1 MKYIDNLHQSSN
13 CVIYGLDADLIML
26 SLVSGSKVYLLR
38 EAVHFGK
45 VNMDELLF
53 FDVESFSD
61 ELFKDIKAKI
71 DENTY
76 KCYFSYVGGSFDLQN
91 RSILEIGPGKGAIT
105 EPVLKKINHIS
116 VVEIDPDMIKIIKHK
131 ISNKNI
137 SILAEDVL
145 GINDEFFKKFNKI
158 IGNLPYYIATEI
170 ILKLTKIYSS
180 SSELYFMV
188 QKEVAERITAK
199 PSNKSFGRLS
209 VILQYYFET
218 ELLFEIPP
226 EAFSP
231 QPKITSAFIRLIR
244 RKRVSPKVI
253 DKDSFEQIVKVAFS
267 QKRKTIKNNFK
278 NILFD
283 KDFFNLEISPKIR
296 SEALTID
303 QFIKL
308 ENYVTQN
315 NINFDC

>member
-1 MKYIDNLHQSSN
+1 M
-13 CVIYGLDADLIML
+13 
-26 SLVSGSKVYLLR
+26 
-38 EAVHFGK
+38 
-45 VNMDELLF
+45 
-53 FDVESFSD
+53 
-61 ELFKDIKAKI
+61 KAK
-71 DENTY
+71 
-76 KCYFSYVGGSFDLQN
+76 KKFGQN
-91 RSILEIGPGKGAIT
+91 FLVDRYYISKIINEINPKEESTILEIGPGKGAIT
-105 EPVLKKINHIS
+105 EPILKKINHIS
-116 VVEIDPDMIKIIKHK
+116 VVEIDPDMIKILKHK
-131 ISNKNI
+131 ISTKNI

-209 VILQYYFET
+209 VILQYYFDA
-218 ELLFEIPP
+218 ELLFELPP
-226 EAFSP
+226 VAFSP
-231 QPKITSAFIRLIR
+231 QPKITSAFIRLTR
-244 RKRVSPKVI
+244 KKRVSPKVI
-253 DKDSFEQIVKVAFS
+253 DEDSFEQIIKIAFS

-283 KDFFNLEISPKIR
+283 KDFFNLEISPNIR

-315 NINFDC
+315 NINFVC

>member
-1 MKYIDNLHQSSN
+1 M
-13 CVIYGLDADLIML
+13 
-26 SLVSGSKVYLLR
+26 
-38 EAVHFGK
+38 
-45 VNMDELLF
+45 
-53 FDVESFSD
+53 
-61 ELFKDIKAKI
+61 KAKKKFGQNFLVDRYLI
-71 DENTY
+71 SKIIKEINPKEEN
-76 KCYFSYVGGSFDLQN
+76 N
-91 RSILEIGPGKGAIT
+91 ILEIGPGKGAIT
-105 EPVLKKINHIS
+105 EPVLKKINHIT
-116 VVEIDPDMIKIIKHK
+116 VVEIDPDMIKILKHK
-131 ISNKNI
+131 ISSENI

-170 ILKLTKIYSS
+170 ILKITKSYSS

-209 VILQYYFET
+209 VILQYYFDT
-218 ELLFEIPP
+218 ELLFELPP

-231 QPKITSAFIRLIR
+231 KPKITSAFIRLIR
-244 RKRVSPKVI
+244 KKRVSPKVI
-253 DKDSFEQIVKVAFS
+253 NKDNFEQIVKIAFS

-283 KDFFNLEISPKIR
+283 KDFLNLEISPKIR
-296 SEALTID
+296 SEALAVD

>member
-1 MKYIDNLHQSSN
+1 M
-13 CVIYGLDADLIML
+13 V
-26 SLVSGSKVYLLR
+26 
-38 EAVHFGK
+38 
-45 VNMDELLF
+45 
-53 FDVESFSD
+53 
-61 ELFKDIKAKI
+61 KI
-71 DENTY
+71 
-76 KCYFSYVGGSFDLQN
+76 L
-91 RSILEIGPGKGAIT
+91 
-105 EPVLKKINHIS
+105 
-116 VVEIDPDMIKIIKHK
+116 KHK
-131 ISNKNI
+131 ISTNNI
-137 SILAEDVL
+137 SIFAENIL
-145 GINDEFFKKFNKI
+145 SINDEFFKKFNKI

-199 PSNKSFGRLS
+199 PTNKSFGRLS
-209 VILQYYFET
+209 VILQYYFDT

-226 EAFSP
+226 VAFSP

-244 RKRVSPKVI
+244 KKRISPKVI
-253 DKDSFEQIVKVAFS
+253 DKDSFEKIVKIAFS

-278 NILFD
+278 NILFE
-283 KDFFNLEISPKIR
+283 KDFLNLEISPKIR
-296 SEALTID
+296 AETLTID

>member
-1 MKYIDNLHQSSN
+1 MRAKKKFGQNF
-13 CVIYGLDADLIML
+13 
-26 SLVSGSKVYLLR
+26 LVDRYFISKI
-38 EAVHFGK
+38 
-45 VNMDELLF
+45 
-53 FDVESFSD
+53 
-61 ELFKDIKAKI
+61 IKEINPK
-71 DENTY
+71 EGN
-76 KCYFSYVGGSFDLQN
+76 N
-91 RSILEIGPGKGAIT
+91 ILEIGPGKGAIT
-105 EPVLKKINHIS
+105 ESVLRKINHMS
-116 VVEIDPDMIKIIKHK
+116 VVEIDPDMIKILKQK
-131 ISNKNI
+131 ITKKKI

-145 GINDEFFKKFNKI
+145 SINDEFFKKFNKI

>member
-1 MKYIDNLHQSSN
+1 M
-13 CVIYGLDADLIML
+13 
-26 SLVSGSKVYLLR
+26 
-38 EAVHFGK
+38 
-45 VNMDELLF
+45 
-53 FDVESFSD
+53 
-61 ELFKDIKAKI
+61 KAKKKFGQNFLV
-71 DENTY
+71 DR
-76 KCYFSYVGGSFDLQN
+76 YFISKIIKEINPTEGNNL
-91 RSILEIGPGKGAIT
+91 LEIGPGKGAIT

-116 VVEIDPDMIKIIKHK
+116 VVEIDPDMIKILKHK
-131 ISNKNI
+131 ISTKNI

-170 ILKLTKIYSS
+170 ILKLTKIYSC

-209 VILQYYFET
+209 VILQYYFDA

-244 RKRVSPKVI
+244 KKRVSPRVI
-253 DKDSFEQIVKVAFS
+253 DKDRFEQIVKVAFS

>member
-1 MKYIDNLHQSSN
+1 M
-13 CVIYGLDADLIML
+13 
-26 SLVSGSKVYLLR
+26 
-38 EAVHFGK
+38 
-45 VNMDELLF
+45 
-53 FDVESFSD
+53 
-61 ELFKDIKAKI
+61 KAKKKFGQNFLV
-71 DENTY
+71 DR
-76 KCYFSYVGGSFDLQN
+76 YFISKIVKEINPKEGN
-91 RSILEIGPGKGAIT
+91 NILEIGPGKGAIT
-105 EPVLKKINHIS
+105 EPVLKKINHVS
-116 VVEIDPDMIKIIKHK
+116 VVEIDPDMVKILKHK
-131 ISNKNI
+131 ISTNNI
-137 SILAEDVL
+137 SIFAENIL
-145 GINDEFFKKFNKI
+145 SINDEFFKKFNKI

-199 PSNKSFGRLS
+199 PTNKSFGRLS
-209 VILQYYFET
+209 VILQYYFDT

-226 EAFSP
+226 VAFSP

-244 RKRVSPKVI
+244 KKRISPKVI
-253 DKDSFEQIVKVAFS
+253 DKDSFEKIVKIAFS

-283 KDFFNLEISPKIR
+283 KDFLNLEISPKIR
-296 SEALTID
+296 AETLTVE

>member
-1 MKYIDNLHQSSN
+1 L
-13 CVIYGLDADLIML
+13 
-26 SLVSGSKVYLLR
+26 
-38 EAVHFGK
+38 
-45 VNMDELLF
+45 
-53 FDVESFSD
+53 
-61 ELFKDIKAKI
+61 KAKKKFGQNFLT
-71 DENTY
+71 DR
-76 KCYFSYVGGSFDLQN
+76 YFISKIIKEINPKQDD
-91 RSILEIGPGKGAIT
+91 RILEIGPGKGAIT
-105 EPVLKKINHIS
+105 EPILKKINHIS
-116 VVEIDPDMIKIIKHK
+116 VVEIDPDMIKILKHK
-131 ISNKNI
+131 VNTKNI
-137 SILAEDVL
+137 SILAKDVL
-145 GINDEFFKKFNKI
+145 GIDDEFFVKFNKI

-199 PSNKSFGRLS
+199 PSNKTFGRLS
-209 VILQYYFET
+209 VILQYYFDT

-244 RKRVSPKVI
+244 KRRISPKVI
-253 DKDSFEQIVKVAFS
+253 NKDRFEQIVKIAFS

-283 KDFFNLEISPKIR
+283 KDFLNLEIAPKIR

>member
-1 MKYIDNLHQSSN
+1 M
-13 CVIYGLDADLIML
+13 
-26 SLVSGSKVYLLR
+26 
-38 EAVHFGK
+38 
-45 VNMDELLF
+45 
-53 FDVESFSD
+53 
-61 ELFKDIKAKI
+61 KAK
-71 DENTY
+71 
-76 KCYFSYVGGSFDLQN
+76 KKFGQN
-91 RSILEIGPGKGAIT
+91 FLVDRYYISKIINEINPKQESNILEIGPGKGAIT
-105 EPVLKKINHIS
+105 EPILKKINHIS
-116 VVEIDPDMIKIIKHK
+116 VVEIDPDMIKILKHK
-131 ISNKNI
+131 ISTKNI

-180 SSELYFMV
+180 TSELYFMV

-209 VILQYYFET
+209 VILQYYFDT
-218 ELLFEIPP
+218 ELLFELPP

-244 RKRVSPKVI
+244 KKRVSPKVI
-253 DKDSFEQIVKVAFS
+253 NKDNFEQIVKIAFS

-278 NILFD
+278 NILFE
-283 KDFFNLEISPKIR
+283 KDFINLEISPKIR
-296 SEALTID
+296 SETLAID

>member
-1 MKYIDNLHQSSN
+1 L
-13 CVIYGLDADLIML
+13 
-26 SLVSGSKVYLLR
+26 
-38 EAVHFGK
+38 
-45 VNMDELLF
+45 
-53 FDVESFSD
+53 
-61 ELFKDIKAKI
+61 KAKKKFGQNFLV
-71 DENTY
+71 DR
-76 KCYFSYVGGSFDLQN
+76 YFISRIVNEVNPKEGN
-91 RSILEIGPGKGAIT
+91 NILEIGPGKGAIT
-105 EPVLKKINHIS
+105 EPILKKTNHIS
-116 VVEIDPDMIKIIKHK
+116 VVEIDPDMIKILKHK
-131 ISNKNI
+131 ISTKNI

-145 GINDEFFKKFNKI
+145 GINDEFFEEFNKI

-188 QKEVAERITAK
+188 QKEVAERITAN
-199 PSNKSFGRLS
+199 PSSKSFGRLS
-209 VILQYYFET
+209 VILQYYFDT
-218 ELLFEIPP
+218 ELLFELPP

-244 RKRVSPKVI
+244 KKRVSPKVI
-253 DKDSFEQIVKVAFS
+253 NKDNFEQIVKIAFS

-278 NILFD
+278 NILFE
-283 KDFFNLEISPKIR
+283 KDFLNLEISPKIR
-296 SEALTID
+296 SEALAID

>member
-1 MKYIDNLHQSSN
+1 M
-13 CVIYGLDADLIML
+13 
-26 SLVSGSKVYLLR
+26 
-38 EAVHFGK
+38 
-45 VNMDELLF
+45 
-53 FDVESFSD
+53 
-61 ELFKDIKAKI
+61 KAKKKFGQNFLV
-71 DENTY
+71 DR
-76 KCYFSYVGGSFDLQN
+76 YFISKIINEIKPKEGN
-91 RSILEIGPGKGAIT
+91 NILEIGPGKGAIT
-105 EPVLKKINHIS
+105 EPVLKKIKHIS
-116 VVEIDPDMIKIIKHK
+116 VVEIDPDMIKILKHK
-131 ISNKNI
+131 ISTKNI

-145 GINDEFFKKFNKI
+145 GINDEFFEKFNKI

-170 ILKLTKIYSS
+170 ILKLTKIYSC

-209 VILQYYFET
+209 VILQYYFDT

-244 RKRVSPKVI
+244 KKRISPKVI
-253 DKDSFEQIVKVAFS
+253 DEDSFEQIVKVAFS

-278 NILFD
+278 KILFD

>member
-1 MKYIDNLHQSSN
+1 LRAKKKFGQNF
-13 CVIYGLDADLIML
+13 
-26 SLVSGSKVYLLR
+26 LVDQYFISRIIK
-38 EAVHFGK
+38 EINPK
-45 VNMDELLF
+45 EVN
-53 FDVESFSD
+53 
-61 ELFKDIKAKI
+61 
-71 DENTY
+71 N
-76 KCYFSYVGGSFDLQN
+76 
-91 RSILEIGPGKGAIT
+91 ILEIGPGKGAIT
-105 EPVLKKINHIS
+105 QPILKKINHIS
-116 VVEIDPDMIKIIKHK
+116 VVEIDPDMIKILKHK
-131 ISNKNI
+131 INPKNI
-137 SILAEDVL
+137 SILAEDIL
-145 GINDEFFKKFNKI
+145 GIKDDFFKKFNKI

-170 ILKLTKIYSS
+170 ILKLTKIYNS

-209 VILQYYFET
+209 VILQYYFDT

-244 RKRVSPKVI
+244 KKRVSLKVI
-253 DKDSFEQIVKVAFS
+253 DKDSFEKIVKVAFS

-278 NILFD
+278 NILFE

>member
-1 MKYIDNLHQSSN
+1 L
-13 CVIYGLDADLIML
+13 
-26 SLVSGSKVYLLR
+26 
-38 EAVHFGK
+38 
-45 VNMDELLF
+45 
-53 FDVESFSD
+53 
-61 ELFKDIKAKI
+61 KAKKKFGQNFLVDRYFI
-71 DENTY
+71 SKIIKEINPKEEN
-76 KCYFSYVGGSFDLQN
+76 N
-91 RSILEIGPGKGAIT
+91 ILEIGPGKGAIT

-116 VVEIDPDMIKIIKHK
+116 VVEIDTDMIKILKHK
-131 ISNKNI
+131 ISTKNI

-145 GINDEFFKKFNKI
+145 AINDEFFKKFNKI

-209 VILQYYFET
+209 VILQYYFDT

-244 RKRVSPKVI
+244 KKRASLKVI
-253 DKDSFEQIVKVAFS
+253 DKDCFEKIVKVAFS

-283 KDFFNLEISPKIR
+283 KDFFNLEITPQIR

>member
-1 MKYIDNLHQSSN
+1 M
-13 CVIYGLDADLIML
+13 
-26 SLVSGSKVYLLR
+26 
-38 EAVHFGK
+38 
-45 VNMDELLF
+45 
-53 FDVESFSD
+53 
-61 ELFKDIKAKI
+61 KAKKKFGQNFLV
-71 DENTY
+71 DR
-76 KCYFSYVGGSFDLQN
+76 YFISRIVNEVNPKEGN
-91 RSILEIGPGKGAIT
+91 NILEIGPGKGAIT
-105 EPVLKKINHIS
+105 EPILKKTNHIS
-116 VVEIDPDMIKIIKHK
+116 VVEIDPDMIKILKHK
-131 ISNKNI
+131 ISTKNI

-145 GINDEFFKKFNKI
+145 GINDEFFEEFNKI

-188 QKEVAERITAK
+188 QKEVAERITAN

-209 VILQYYFET
+209 VILQYYFDT
-218 ELLFEIPP
+218 ELLFELPP

-244 RKRVSPKVI
+244 KKRVSPKVI
-253 DKDSFEQIVKVAFS
+253 NKDNFEQIVKIAFS

-278 NILFD
+278 NILFE
-283 KDFFNLEISPKIR
+283 KDFLNLEISPKIR
-296 SEALTID
+296 SEALAID

>member
-1 MKYIDNLHQSSN
+1 L
-13 CVIYGLDADLIML
+13 
-26 SLVSGSKVYLLR
+26 
-38 EAVHFGK
+38 
-45 VNMDELLF
+45 
-53 FDVESFSD
+53 
-61 ELFKDIKAKI
+61 KAKKKFGQNFLV
-71 DENTY
+71 DR
-76 KCYFSYVGGSFDLQN
+76 YFISKIINEINPKDGN
-91 RSILEIGPGKGAIT
+91 SILEIGPGKGAIT
-105 EPVLKKINHIS
+105 EPILKKIDHIS
-116 VVEIDPDMIKIIKHK
+116 VIEIDPDMVKILKHK
-131 ISNKNI
+131 ITSKKI
-137 SILAEDVL
+137 SIVAEDVL
-145 GINDEFFKKFNKI
+145 GIKDEFLKKFNKI

-180 SSELYFMV
+180 KSELYFMV

-209 VILQYYFET
+209 VILQYYFDT
-218 ELLFEIPP
+218 ELLFELPP
-226 EAFSP
+226 GAFSP

-244 RKRVSPKVI
+244 KKRFSPKVI
-253 DKDSFEQIVKVAFS
+253 DKDSFEQIIKIAFS

-283 KDFFNLEISPKIR
+283 KDFLNLEISPKIR
-296 SEALTID
+296 AETLSID

>member
-1 MKYIDNLHQSSN
+1 MRAKKKFGQNFLVDRY
-13 CVIYGLDADLIML
+13 LI
-26 SLVSGSKVYLLR
+26 SKI
-38 EAVHFGK
+38 
-45 VNMDELLF
+45 
-53 FDVESFSD
+53 
-61 ELFKDIKAKI
+61 IKEINPKE
-71 DENTY
+71 EN
-76 KCYFSYVGGSFDLQN
+76 N
-91 RSILEIGPGKGAIT
+91 ILEIGPGKGAIT
-105 EPVLKKINHIS
+105 EPVLKKINHIT
-116 VVEIDPDMIKIIKHK
+116 VVEIDPDMIKILKHK
-131 ISNKNI
+131 ISSENI

-170 ILKLTKIYSS
+170 ILKITKSYSS

-209 VILQYYFET
+209 VMLQYYFDT
-218 ELLFEIPP
+218 ELLFELPP

-244 RKRVSPKVI
+244 KKRVSLKVI
-253 DKDSFEQIVKVAFS
+253 DKDNFEQIIKIAFS

-278 NILFD
+278 NILFN
-283 KDFFNLEISPKIR
+283 KDFLNLEISPKIR
-296 SEALTID
+296 AETLTID

-315 NINFDC
+315 NINFVC

>member
-1 MKYIDNLHQSSN
+1 M
-13 CVIYGLDADLIML
+13 
-26 SLVSGSKVYLLR
+26 
-38 EAVHFGK
+38 
-45 VNMDELLF
+45 
-53 FDVESFSD
+53 
-61 ELFKDIKAKI
+61 KAKKKFGQNFLV
-71 DENTY
+71 DR
-76 KCYFSYVGGSFDLQN
+76 YFISKIIKEINPKEGN
-91 RSILEIGPGKGAIT
+91 NILEIGPGKGAIT

-116 VVEIDPDMIKIIKHK
+116 VVEIDPDMIKILKHK
-131 ISNKNI
+131 ISTNNI

-170 ILKLTKIYSS
+170 ILKLTKAYNS

-209 VILQYYFET
+209 VIIQYYYDT
-218 ELLFEIPP
+218 ELLFDLPP

-231 QPKITSAFIRLIR
+231 QPKVTSAFIRLLR
-244 RKRVSPKVI
+244 KKRVSPKVI
-253 DKDSFEQIVKVAFS
+253 DKDSFEQIVKLAFS

-296 SEALTID
+296 AETLTID

>member
-1 MKYIDNLHQSSN
+1 M
-13 CVIYGLDADLIML
+13 
-26 SLVSGSKVYLLR
+26 
-38 EAVHFGK
+38 
-45 VNMDELLF
+45 
-53 FDVESFSD
+53 
-61 ELFKDIKAKI
+61 KAKKKFGQNFLV
-71 DENTY
+71 DR
-76 KCYFSYVGGSFDLQN
+76 YFISKIINEINPKEGN
-91 RSILEIGPGKGAIT
+91 NILEIGPGKGAIT
-105 EPVLKKINHIS
+105 EPILKKINHIS
-116 VVEIDPDMIKIIKHK
+116 VVEIDPDMVKILN
-131 ISNKNI
+131 NKFSPQNI

-145 GINDEFFKKFNKI
+145 SINEEFFRSFNKI

-170 ILKLTKIYSS
+170 ILKLTKIFSS

-209 VILQYYFET
+209 VILQYYFDT

-226 EAFSP
+226 AAFSP

-244 RKRVSPKVI
+244 KRRFSHKVI
-253 DKDSFEQIVKVAFS
+253 DKDRFEQIVKIAFS

-278 NILFD
+278 NILFE
-283 KDFFNLEISPKIR
+283 KDFLNLEISPKIR
-296 SEALTID
+296 AETLTIE

>member
-1 MKYIDNLHQSSN
+1 
-13 CVIYGLDADLIML
+13 
-26 SLVSGSKVYLLR
+26 
-38 EAVHFGK
+38 
-45 VNMDELLF
+45 
-53 FDVESFSD
+53 
-61 ELFKDIKAKI
+61 
-71 DENTY
+71 
-76 KCYFSYVGGSFDLQN
+76 
-91 RSILEIGPGKGAIT
+91 
-105 EPVLKKINHIS
+105 
-116 VVEIDPDMIKIIKHK
+116 
-131 ISNKNI
+131 
-137 SILAEDVL
+137 
-145 GINDEFFKKFNKI
+145 
-158 IGNLPYYIATEI
+158 
-170 ILKLTKIYSS
+170 
-180 SSELYFMV
+180 MV

-209 VILQYYFET
+209 VILQYYFDT

-244 RKRVSPKVI
+244 KKRLSLKVI
-253 DKDSFEQIVKVAFS
+253 DKECFEKIVKIAFS

-296 SEALTID
+296 SEALTVD

>member
-1 MKYIDNLHQSSN
+1 M
-13 CVIYGLDADLIML
+13 
-26 SLVSGSKVYLLR
+26 
-38 EAVHFGK
+38 
-45 VNMDELLF
+45 
-53 FDVESFSD
+53 
-61 ELFKDIKAKI
+61 KAKKKFGQNFLV
-71 DENTY
+71 DR
-76 KCYFSYVGGSFDLQN
+76 YFISKIIKEINPTEGNNL
-91 RSILEIGPGKGAIT
+91 LEIGPGKGAIT

-116 VVEIDPDMIKIIKHK
+116 VVEIDPDMIKILKHK
-131 ISNKNI
+131 ISTKNI

-170 ILKLTKIYSS
+170 ILKLTKIYTS

-209 VILQYYFET
+209 VILQYYFDA

-244 RKRVSPKVI
+244 KKRVSPRVI
-253 DKDSFEQIVKVAFS
+253 NKDRFEQIVKVAFS

-283 KDFFNLEISPKIR
+283 KDFFNLEITPQIR

>member
-1 MKYIDNLHQSSN
+1 M
-13 CVIYGLDADLIML
+13 
-26 SLVSGSKVYLLR
+26 
-38 EAVHFGK
+38 
-45 VNMDELLF
+45 
-53 FDVESFSD
+53 
-61 ELFKDIKAKI
+61 KAKKKFGQNFLTDRYFI
-71 DENTY
+71 SKIINEINT
-76 KCYFSYVGGSFDLQN
+76 KEDDH
-91 RSILEIGPGKGAIT
+91 ILEIGPGKGAIT
-105 EPVLKKINHIS
+105 EPILKKINHIS
-116 VVEIDPDMIKIIKHK
+116 VVEIDPDMIKILKHK
-131 ISNKNI
+131 VNTKNI

-145 GINDEFFKKFNKI
+145 NIDNEFFVKFNKI

-180 SSELYFMV
+180 SFELYFMV

-199 PSNKSFGRLS
+199 PSNKTFGRLS
-209 VILQYYFET
+209 VILQYYFDT

-231 QPKITSAFIRLIR
+231 QPKITSAFIRLVR
-244 RKRVSPKVI
+244 KKRVSPKVI
-253 DKDSFEQIVKVAFS
+253 NKDSFEKIVKVAFS

-308 ENYVTQN
+308 ENYVAQN

>member
-1 MKYIDNLHQSSN
+1 MRAKKKFGQNF
-13 CVIYGLDADLIML
+13 
-26 SLVSGSKVYLLR
+26 LVDRYFISKI
-38 EAVHFGK
+38 
-45 VNMDELLF
+45 
-53 FDVESFSD
+53 
-61 ELFKDIKAKI
+61 IKEINPK
-71 DENTY
+71 EGN
-76 KCYFSYVGGSFDLQN
+76 N
-91 RSILEIGPGKGAIT
+91 ILEIGPGKGAIT

-116 VVEIDPDMIKIIKHK
+116 VVEIDPDMIKILKHK
-131 ISNKNI
+131 ITPKKI

-209 VILQYYFET
+209 VILQYYFDT

-244 RKRVSPKVI
+244 KKRVSPKVI
-253 DKDSFEQIVKVAFS
+253 VKDNFEQIVKVAFS

>member
-1 MKYIDNLHQSSN
+1 L
-13 CVIYGLDADLIML
+13 
-26 SLVSGSKVYLLR
+26 
-38 EAVHFGK
+38 
-45 VNMDELLF
+45 
-53 FDVESFSD
+53 
-61 ELFKDIKAKI
+61 KAKKKFGQNFLVDRYFI
-71 DENTY
+71 SKIIKEINPKEEN
-76 KCYFSYVGGSFDLQN
+76 N
-91 RSILEIGPGKGAIT
+91 ILEIGPGKGAIT

-116 VVEIDPDMIKIIKHK
+116 VVEIDTDMIKILKHK
-131 ISNKNI
+131 ISTKNI

-145 GINDEFFKKFNKI
+145 AINDEFFKKFNKI

-209 VILQYYFET
+209 VILQYYFDT

-231 QPKITSAFIRLIR
+231 QPKITSAFIRLVR
-244 RKRVSPKVI
+244 KKRVDTKVI
-253 DKDSFEQIVKVAFS
+253 NRDSFEQIIKIAFS

-283 KDFFNLEISPKIR
+283 KDFLNLEISPKIR
-296 SEALTID
+296 AETLTID

>member
-1 MKYIDNLHQSSN
+1 
-13 CVIYGLDADLIML
+13 
-26 SLVSGSKVYLLR
+26 
-38 EAVHFGK
+38 
-45 VNMDELLF
+45 
-53 FDVESFSD
+53 
-61 ELFKDIKAKI
+61 
-71 DENTY
+71 
-76 KCYFSYVGGSFDLQN
+76 
-91 RSILEIGPGKGAIT
+91 
-105 EPVLKKINHIS
+105 
-116 VVEIDPDMIKIIKHK
+116 
-131 ISNKNI
+131 
-137 SILAEDVL
+137 
-145 GINDEFFKKFNKI
+145 
-158 IGNLPYYIATEI
+158 
-170 ILKLTKIYSS
+170 
-180 SSELYFMV
+180 MV

-209 VILQYYFET
+209 VILQYYFDT

-244 RKRVSPKVI
+244 KKRVSPKVI
-253 DKDSFEQIVKVAFS
+253 DKDRFEQIVKVAFS

-315 NINFDC
+315 NINFEC